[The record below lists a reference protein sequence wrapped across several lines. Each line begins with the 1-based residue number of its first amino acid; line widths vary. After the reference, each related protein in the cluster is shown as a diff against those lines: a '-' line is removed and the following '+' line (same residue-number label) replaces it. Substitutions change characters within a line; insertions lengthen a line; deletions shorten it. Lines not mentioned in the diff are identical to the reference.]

1 MSDITNVNDNVNDD
15 PFKTFARDQITN
27 DELDELIADGLQDLE
42 AWVRQYEREAVTP
55 AEDTCSEALKCA
67 LFTIS
72 HLAEKVNRVNQ
83 RLSECVQHPLIH
95 VDADAGTIKAIEDAG
110 GIVGDDPVKTLT
122 SLLMLG
128 GVVSHDAG
136 THVSES
142 KIESEAPQTEFAPVS
157 TPQVMDLM
165 EALRDSIH
173 RAEKG
178 DTNGDAKP

>member
-1 MSDITNVNDNVNDD
+1 MSDITNDNVNDD
-15 PFKTFARDQITN
+15 PFKTFTRDQITN

-42 AWVRQYEREAVTP
+42 IWVRQYEREAEMP
-55 AEDTCSEALKCA
+55 EDITCSDTLKCA

-110 GIVGDDPVKTLT
+110 NADGDDPVKTLT

-128 GVVSHDAG
+128 AVISHDVGA
-136 THVSES
+136 HVYES
-142 KIESEAPQTEFAPVS
+142 V
-157 TPQVMDLM
+157 
-165 EALRDSIH
+165 
-173 RAEKG
+173 
-178 DTNGDAKP
+178 DTNGDTKS